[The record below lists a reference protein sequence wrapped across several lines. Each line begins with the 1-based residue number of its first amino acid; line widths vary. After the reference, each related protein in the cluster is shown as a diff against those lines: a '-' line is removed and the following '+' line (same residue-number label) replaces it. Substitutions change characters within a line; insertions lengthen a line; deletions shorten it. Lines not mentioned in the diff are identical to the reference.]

1 MKTGVYGFQSK
12 RLTQARE
19 SLGLTKA
26 ALSTMTG
33 VSPATITNWEKGTQ
47 LPTEDKLELLASS
60 IKFKA
65 QWFLKEPNIIT
76 GEQAY
81 FFRSLASTTKSARE
95 IAHARLNWLHE
106 IKVLTEQW
114 VDFPKVNI
122 PSLTEQ
128 QFLSI
133 TDEEIEA
140 ISVEARKVLNL
151 GMGPISNLSITLESA
166 GVILAMGELGSIKMD
181 GVSKWDQT
189 TSRPYVFI
197 STDKSNAI
205 RNRFDLAHELGHL
218 VLHKNVTDANH
229 KKFYK
234 EIENQANFFAGCFL
248 MPSESFS
255 LEIKWPTLD
264 NFLSLKKRWK
274 VSVAAMIMRSYQLGL
289 IDEEQKLRLFKGKSA
304 RGWNKGEPY
313 DKEFP
318 LESPQLLNRT
328 IQLLVS
334 ESILSKEA
342 LADLIGLSKII
353 IEDLCGLE
361 QGFLSEKPIT
371 NVIKLKD
378 FFKQKS
384 DSRA

>member
-1 MKTGVYGFQSK
+1 MKTGVHGFQPK

-19 SLGLTKA
+19 SLGLTKV

-47 LPTEDKLELLASS
+47 LPTEDRLELLASS
-60 IKFKA
+60 INFKT
-65 QWFLKEPNIIT
+65 QWFLKEPNVIT

-114 VDFPKVNI
+114 VDFPDVNI
-122 PSLTEQ
+122 PSLSEQ

-133 TDEEIEA
+133 TDEEIES

-151 GMGPISNLSITLESA
+151 GMGPIKNLSIALEGA
-166 GVILAMGELGSIKMD
+166 GVILAMGELGSVKMD

-197 STDKSNAI
+197 ATDKSNAI

-218 VLHKNVTDANH
+218 ILHKNVTDANH
-229 KKFYK
+229 KKYYK
-234 EIENQANFFAGCFL
+234 EIENQANLFAGCFL
-248 MPSESFS
+248 MPAESFS

-264 NFLSLKKRWK
+264 NFLSLKKRWR
-274 VSVAAMIMRSYQLGL
+274 VSVASMIMRSYQLGF
-289 IDEEQKLRLFKGKSA
+289 IDDDQKLRLFKGKSA

-313 DKEFP
+313 DKDMATEP
-318 LESPQLLNRT
+318 PQLLNRT
-328 IQLLVS
+328 MQLLVS
-334 ESILSKEA
+334 EGVVRKE
-342 LADLIGLSKII
+342 DLVDFIGLSKII

-361 QGFLSEKPIT
+361 QGFLSEKPIS

-378 FFKQKS
+378 FFKHKP
-384 DSRA
+384 DSKE